1 VFFFL
6 FGAGGFLVTP
16 KLIDR
21 FINDGVAWVV
31 LAFQMAPVQGLLTL
45 IGALV
50 GYFLAV
56 GSRPFLSPASRHQY
70 SDDLNGSESTFVLLW
85 LGLSAACSLSSPI
98 DDYYAFLRIG
108 GLFSRGVGSAK
119 STTKGTKERLRH

>member
-1 VFFFL
+1 MFFFL
-6 FGAGGFLVTP
+6 FGASGFLVIR

-50 GYFLAV
+50 GYFLPV

-70 SDDLNGSESTFVLLW
+70 SDDLQRFRIDFRFTLVGVVSRVL
-85 LGLSAACSLSSPI
+85 I
-98 DDYYAFLRIG
+98 
-108 GLFSRGVGSAK
+108 V
-119 STTKGTKERLRH
+119 